1 MNPDGSP
8 KLGQERKWTLAGPLC
23 FAGDVVGQAI
33 DSPSIAPGD
42 LVVIRDV
49 GAYTLSMW
57 SRHCS
62 RSMPRV
68 VGYEDGGASFY
79 TLRNPETPEGIARF
93 WSIDPEATSNAWSN
107 IRAVR

>member
-1 MNPDGSP
+1 
-8 KLGQERKWTLAGPLC
+8 
-23 FAGDVVGQAI
+23 V
-33 DSPSIAPGD
+33 APGD

-68 VGYEDGGASFY
+68 VGYERDGTRFC
-79 TLRNPETPEGIARF
+79 TLRNRETPEGITRF
-93 WSIDPEATSNAWSN
+93 WSVDPEARANVH
-107 IRAVR
+107 AVR